1 MSLFGTSPEESSPG
15 NSVLRS
21 KSSLFA
27 DDAGFGAGSGSSL
40 FADDAGDDSPWS
52 NNTIPK
58 RAARRDLVKTLLP
71 ATDVPESYIDAYD
84 LILNSGP
91 RVGAGVGLTGVR
103 EILASSGLNATD
115 QARILNLVVPGEQ
128 ENENGLER
136 NEFNVLLALVGLAQ
150 EGEDITLDSVDER
163 RNSMFCDLFIY
174 LFLFWFL
181 SRGYFFIYLFG
192 GGVAD

>member
-1 MSLFGTSPEESSPG
+1 MSLFGTSPEESSLG
-15 NSVLRS
+15 NSALRS

-40 FADDAGDDSPWS
+40 FADDASGDSPWGT
-52 NNTIPK
+52 NNSVPK

-84 LILNSGP
+84 LVLHSGD
-91 RVGAGVGLTGVR
+91 RVGTGVGLTGVR
-103 EILASSGLNATD
+103 EILASSGLNASD

-128 ENENGLER
+128 ESDNGLGR

-150 EGEDITLDSVDER
+150 EGEDITFDSVDER
-163 RNSMFCDLFIY
+163 RKSMF
-174 LFLFWFL
+174 
-181 SRGYFFIYLFG
+181 SK
-192 GGVAD
+192 